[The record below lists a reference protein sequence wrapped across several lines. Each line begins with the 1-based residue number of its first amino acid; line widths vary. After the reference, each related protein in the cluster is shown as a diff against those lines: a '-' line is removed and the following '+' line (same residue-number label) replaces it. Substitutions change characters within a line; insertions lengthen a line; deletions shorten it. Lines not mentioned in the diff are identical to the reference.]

1 MAGVRVAMV
10 AAILLSP
17 LALAQK
23 LEVAVGQQFSKEIER
38 EYRVLPDP
46 AVTDYATR
54 LAARIAQSAGMNAPV
69 TVKVLENSQ
78 VHAFDFPGGL
88 LYITTGLIAR
98 AETEAELAGVL
109 AHEIGHLKL
118 NNGYYSPRRNADG
131 RAMGRW
137 FLGCSRWTLN
147 SEVPFASLTELRNI
161 EQETDTAAIQYLQ
174 TTGYDPL
181 GMLEFYNKLRYEE
194 PRLAQTWSS
203 HDLMELHSYVE
214 ESVAPNPEFI
224 VNTAAFDAIR
234 KRFLPGPKRPPSLAE
249 RPTLTRVNS
258 PVAVR

>member
-88 LYITTGLIAR
+88 LYITTGLTAR

-147 SEVPFASLTELRNI
+147 SAVPLASLTEFRNI
-161 EQETDTAAIQYLQ
+161 EQETDTAAIEYLQ
-174 TTGYDPL
+174 TAGYDPL

-258 PVAVR
+258 PLAVR